1 MLQYIQMNTRLL
13 AQVNLRDTLFGSHQ
27 AANSIADSPTSLLS
41 AILPNIFTIAGL
53 LLLVYLVAGGLMVI
67 KSAGSE
73 GKGKGKD
80 AITNALVG
88 FIIIFAAYW
97 IIQIIEVI
105 TGIPIFGSYL

>member
-1 MLQYIQMNTRLL
+1 MNSRLL
-13 AQVNLRDTLFGSHQ
+13 AQVNLREKLFGAHQ
-27 AANSIADSPTSLLS
+27 GADSVADSPTTFLS
-41 AILPNIFTIAGL
+41 AILPNIFTIAGM
-53 LLLVYLVAGGLMVI
+53 LLLVYLMAGGLMVI

-97 IIQIIEVI
+97 TIQIVQVI
-105 TGIPIFGSYL
+105 TGIPILNSKLMF

>member
-1 MLQYIQMNTRLL
+1 MNTRLL

-27 AANSIADSPTSLLS
+27 GASSIADSPTTFLS

-53 LLLVYLVAGGLMVI
+53 LLLAYLVAGGLMFI

-88 FIIIFAAYW
+88 FIIIFASYW
-97 IIQIIEVI
+97 IVQIVQIV
-105 TGIPIFGSYL
+105 TGIPILNSNVTF

>member
-1 MLQYIQMNTRLL
+1 MNTRLL
-13 AQVNLRDTLFGSHQ
+13 AQAVDLRDTLFGGHQ
-27 AANSIADSPTSLLS
+27 GAQDVADSPTAFLS

-53 LLLVYLVAGGLMVI
+53 LLLIYLVAGGLMVI

-88 FIIIFAAYW
+88 FIIIFSAYW
-97 IIQIIEVI
+97 IIQAIEII
-105 TGIPIFGSYL
+105 TGIPIFGAYF

>member
-1 MLQYIQMNTRLL
+1 MNTRLL
-13 AQVNLRDTLFGSHQ
+13 AKVNLRDALFGGHQ
-27 AANSIADSPTSLLS
+27 GAQDIADSPTAFLS

-88 FIIIFAAYW
+88 FIIIFASYW
-97 IIQIIEVI
+97 IVQIVQII
-105 TGIPIFGSYL
+105 TGIPILNSNVSF

>member
-1 MLQYIQMNTRLL
+1 MNSRLL
-13 AQVNLRDTLFGSHQ
+13 AQVNLRDALFGGHQ
-27 AANSIADSPTSLLS
+27 GAQDIADSPTAFLS

-88 FIIIFAAYW
+88 FIIIFSAYW
-97 IIQIIEVI
+97 IIQAIEII
-105 TGIPIFGSYL
+105 TGIPIFGAYL

>member
-1 MLQYIQMNTRLL
+1 MNSRLL
-13 AQVNLRDTLFGSHQ
+13 AQVNLRDKLFGSHQ
-27 AANSIADSPTSLLS
+27 GASNVADSPTAFLS
-41 AILPNIFTIAGL
+41 AILPNIFTIAGI

-97 IIQIIEVI
+97 IIQIVQVI
-105 TGIPIFGSYL
+105 TGIPILI